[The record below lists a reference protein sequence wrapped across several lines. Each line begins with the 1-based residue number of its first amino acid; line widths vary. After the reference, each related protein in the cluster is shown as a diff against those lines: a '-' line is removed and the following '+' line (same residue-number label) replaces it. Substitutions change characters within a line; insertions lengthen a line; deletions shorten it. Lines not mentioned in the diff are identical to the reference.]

1 MRLVDCFSYFVCGLL
16 RAVSYAALATNRR
29 CSFQPSEFFRL
40 WPLVVASILAS
51 LPAFAHADESA
62 ALDLFNQRIMPI
74 FRSPDPSSC
83 VQCHLS
89 SVDLTQ
95 YILPSHEATFVSLR
109 DQGLIDL
116 EQPAKSKILE
126 LIRMGDKDL
135 DEGAKLIHEQ
145 TRKAE
150 FGAFAAWVKA
160 CCSDPQ
166 LRDLPASTELA
177 KPHVPDE
184 VIRHARKSRVVD
196 SFVRNV
202 WSQRMRCFPC
212 HTPHEVDPENPK
224 HQVAVKKQKEFAA
237 QYDDAMLARLELFRE
252 TPEATLQYWVEASQA
267 TPDDCWPL
275 INLAEPAHSLVV
287 LKPMSKLPKKNSDG
301 TFEQPSY
308 RDPVSHMGGLKMHH
322 NDQSYKSFM
331 AWLLDYAKV
340 VNGQYTSVAE
350 LPNDNWIP
358 SQLVVRVKAAPD
370 EWKVGVPVQMFLHAW
385 DEEQAKWCDEPIAFT
400 QGTVTPRRMVN
411 GSLFFFAADD
421 STKTAARKEDGKLP
435 RGRYLLK
442 TYVDSEGKIDT
453 DPTAILHE
461 EDYFGAAEIPKAR
474 WREGFRF
481 AEVVSGKT
489 LKKAIAGAE

>member
-1 MRLVDCFSYFVCGLL
+1 MTSPEMFFAKLL
-16 RAVSYAALATNRR
+16 PLATKR
-29 CSFQPSEFFRL
+29 CGSLRPSDRFPIR
-40 WPLVVASILAS
+40 PIVALLISAS
-51 LPAFAHADESA
+51 LSACAQAKESP

-89 SVDLTQ
+89 SVDLKQ
-95 YILPSHEATFVSLR
+95 YILPAHEATFVSLR

-135 DEGAKLIHEQ
+135 DEGARLIHEQ
-145 TRKAE
+145 TRQAE
-150 FGAFAAWVKA
+150 FEAFAAWIDA
-160 CCSDPQ
+160 CCQDAK

-177 KPHVPDE
+177 KPQVPDE

-212 HTPHEVDPENPK
+212 HTPHEVDPANPK
-224 HQVAVKKQKEFAA
+224 HQAAVKKQREFAA
-237 QYDDAMLARLELFRE
+237 QYDDAMLDRLQLFRE
-252 TPEATLQYWVEASQA
+252 TPAATLQYWIEASQA
-267 TPDDCWPL
+267 APADRWPL
-275 INLAEPAHSLVV
+275 INLADPARSMIV

-308 RDPVSHMGGLKMHH
+308 RDPVSHLGGLKMHR
-322 NDQSYKSFM
+322 NDQSYKSFI

-358 SQLVVRVKAAPD
+358 STLVVRVKATPD
-370 EWKVGVPVQMFLHAW
+370 EWQIGVPVQMFLHAW
-385 DEEQAKWCDEPIAFT
+385 DDEQANWRDEPIAFT

-411 GSLFFFAADD
+411 GSLFFFGSGD
-421 STKTAARKEDGKLP
+421 SIETATWKAEGKLP

-442 TYVDSEGKIDT
+442 TYVDSQGKMDA
-453 DPTAILHE
+453 DPTAILQE

-481 AEVVSGKT
+481 AEVVTGKS
-489 LKKAIAGAE
+489 LKRGIGGAD